1 MLNLELKPLRE
12 FHQLDETTF
21 LRDVIGTRQP
31 CVLRGFVKHWPSA
44 QQASV
49 EATYR
54 YLKNLDN
61 GTAVD
66 VILTP
71 PQEDGRIFYNEALD
85 GFNFLRNKLSISA
98 VLDQIMRYSQFD
110 QAPSVAIQS
119 ALIAECL
126 PGFLVDNVLPF
137 MSEQVAPRIW
147 LGNKVTTP
155 AHIDTSYNI
164 ACVVSGKRR
173 FTIFPP
179 DQVANLYIGPLD
191 FAPTNSPIS
200 LVSFKQPDF
209 QQFPRFK
216 QALEHA
222 LVAELEPGDAIYIP
236 TLWWHHVES
245 LSKFNV
251 LINYWWGGPIRT
263 EQTPSTPFEC
273 LVHCLTNLKQLPP
286 DQRAAWGDLFQYY
299 VFSKDD
305 PAAHIPSHRRGVMDG
320 RTE

>member
-1 MLNLELKPLRE
+1 MSNLELKPLRE
-12 FHQLDETTF
+12 FHHLDETTF
-21 LRDVIGTRQP
+21 LRDVIGAHQP

-44 QQASV
+44 QQASA

-61 GTAVD
+61 GAAVD

-71 PQEDGRIFYNEALD
+71 PQEDGRIFYNETLD

-110 QAPSVAIQS
+110 QAPSLAIQS

-137 MSEQVAPRIW
+137 MSEQIAPRIW

-179 DQVANLYIGPLD
+179 DQVGNLYIGPLD

-222 LVAELEPGDAIYIP
+222 LVAELEPGDAVYIP

-251 LINYWWGGPIRT
+251 LINYWWGGSIRT
-263 EQTPSTPFEC
+263 EQAPSTPFEC

-286 DQRAAWGDLFQYY
+286 DQRAAWGALFQHY
-299 VFSKDD
+299 VFSQDD